1 MHSLSANARPDDS
14 RYDRLA
20 SYKTRSVELRH
31 LHYFVTVADE
41 MSITRAALK
50 LRVSQPSLTRQ
61 IRSLEEQLNVPLFYR
76 DNNKLSLTEAGRFF
90 LERTRR
96 LLAQSARDVHDL
108 HRLSLGENGSLN
120 IGYVVDLHY
129 EILPLTLG
137 AFRKVWP
144 DVSLNV
150 FDLSVADQFKALA
163 EDTIDVCFVGEA
175 RLPAEAGF
183 QRELIME
190 GNVLAVLPET
200 HPLAQADTVRLID
213 LQPLPFITMSETFYP
228 GAREW
233 IHRVCGT
240 AGFTPT
246 IAHEVDRAP
255 TMIGLVALELG
266 VALLPEAC
274 MKLPHA
280 GVVFR
285 PLAEQ
290 VKSRIEIVWK
300 ERNLSRSLL
309 HFIETVRECFAA
321 R

>member
-1 MHSLSANARPDDS
+1 M
-14 RYDRLA
+14 
-20 SYKTRSVELRH
+20 ELRH

-50 LRVSQPSLTRQ
+50 LRIAQPSLTRQ

-96 LLAQSARDVHDL
+96 LLAQSTRDVHDL
-108 HRLSLGENGSLN
+108 RRLSLGENGSLN
-120 IGYVVDLHY
+120 IGYVVDMHY
-129 EILPLTLG
+129 EVLPLTLG

-144 DVSLNV
+144 DVSANV

-163 EDTIDVCFVGEA
+163 DDTIDVCFVGEA
-175 RLPAEAGF
+175 RLPPEAGF
-183 QRELIME
+183 QHELIME

-200 HPLAQADTVRLID
+200 NPLAQADTLRLAD
-213 LQPLPFITMSETFYP
+213 LQPLPFITMGEAFYP

-246 IAHEVDRAP
+246 ISYEVDRAP

-274 MKLPHA
+274 MKLPHVGA
-280 GVVFR
+280 VFR
-285 PLAEQ
+285 PLVEQ

-309 HFIETVRECFAA
+309 HFIETVRGCVVANG
-321 R
+321 